1 MRSAPDASLD
11 RGSAALDSASRRTA
25 QGLFLSL
32 VCLYLLLSTGEPPKG
47 DAFAP
52 FTGAIHL
59 IQGKG
64 IYASKVMPGQTFLLV
79 PIAALTQLL
88 VKILPDDAS
97 RWVALVLTADLFP
110 ALMTAGS
117 AVVLFSISRAI
128 GNSVRLSAL
137 ASLVYGLATPAAV
150 YSKNFFPQPTETFFL
165 LLTIWGLVVARHGDS
180 RRPLILSGL
189 AFGMLL
195 LVKAVAIVY
204 LPVFALFVFRARS
217 RVSAGADVPRGESS
231 KHWPRLISWAAPA
244 FALALLF
251 LPYNLAARGDPFA
264 FGYGQGRDALWGF
277 ASPILTGLHGLLLS
291 PGKGFFYYA
300 PVLVLAFPGAVA
312 LWRRDRAVTL
322 LLTGIAVAMLVF
334 HARWW
339 AWHGDNAW
347 GPRYLVPALPLVTLL
362 AAEFVRG
369 MCPCAS
375 VKTVVVIAL
384 IVISCGVQ
392 GLGGAFGNDVYQT
405 LTYDTVVPRYREEMG
420 PHGPRD
426 DEIHLHWFPSFS
438 PLVGNAWLLSHVMR
452 RDPPMAYLADY
463 PWRVLRPDG
472 AWAPRMPEAAP
483 RLDLWVLRL
492 PEKHPTARGLVMGAA
507 LVALA
512 GACAGAVTLRR
523 GLSQANAAEATG
535 ASIA

>member
-1 MRSAPDASLD
+1 MRNTRDATLD

-25 QGLFLSL
+25 RGLFLFL

-79 PIAALTQLL
+79 PIAALTQVL

-110 ALMTAGS
+110 ALMTAG
-117 AVVLFSISRAI
+117 AATVLFAISRAI

-137 ASLVYGLATPAAV
+137 AALEYGLATPAAV

-165 LLTIWGLVVARHGDS
+165 LLTIWGLVVARGSES
-180 RRPLILSGL
+180 RRPLIFSGL
-189 AFGMLL
+189 AFGALL

-204 LPVFALFVFRARS
+204 APLFALFVLRARP
-217 RVSAGADVPRGESS
+217 RAPASADIARDANAKP
-231 KHWPRLISWAAPA
+231 WLRLAAWAAPA
-244 FALALLF
+244 IALALLY
-251 LPYNLAARGDPFA
+251 LPYNFAARGDPFA

-312 LWRRDRAVTL
+312 LWKRDRAVML
-322 LLTGIAVAMLVF
+322 LLTGIAVTMLVF

-347 GPRYLVPALPLVTLL
+347 GPRYLVPALPLVTLF
-362 AAEFVRG
+362 AAEFLRG
-369 MCPCAS
+369 MCACANA
-375 VKTVVVIAL
+375 KTIVVTSL

-392 GLGGAFGNDVYQT
+392 ALGGAFGNDVYQT
-405 LTYDTVVPRYREEMG
+405 LTYDTVIPRFREDMG
-420 PHGPRD
+420 RDGPRD

-438 PLVGNAWLLSHVMR
+438 PLVGHAWLLSHVMR

-463 PWRVLRPDG
+463 PWRALRPDG
-472 AWAPRMPEAAP
+472 AWAPRMTEASP

-492 PEKHPTARGLVMGAA
+492 PEKHPTARGLVMGVA

-512 GACAGAVTLRR
+512 GAAAGLVILRK
-523 GLSQANAAEATG
+523 GLSHASAADAAWTF
-535 ASIA
+535 AK